1 MILNSSLR
9 SRDRRPSPL
18 SPRPHRRAPDLALA
32 AIAALLL
39 VLPLA
44 ACGGGQKSNANAAT
58 QLSFGVNMA
67 RRGLWQ
73 EALFRFREAERLDP
87 RNPHVENNLGVA
99 YEAAG
104 DFDHALEYYKKAI
117 TLAPESREVKA
128 NYTRFVEFYQGFRA
142 KQGKP
147 GGASPTKITQNTKGR
162 PAVAPPE
169 PPAGSPNEPPA
180 PGPLFPDQP
189 PTRGVGEPTAPG
201 PPPPSP

>member
-1 MILNSSLR
+1 MILHSPPR
-9 SRDRRPSPL
+9 RRD
-18 SPRPHRRAPDLALA
+18 PRPHPPRLSWLPNERTPGL
-32 AIAALLL
+32 AIASLLFL
-39 VLPLA
+39 LLPLA
-44 ACGGGQKSNANAAT
+44 ACGGGQRSDANAAT

-117 TLAPESREVKA
+117 ALAPESREVKA
-128 NYTRFVEFYQGFRA
+128 NYTRFVEFYQGFKS

-147 GGASPTKITQNTKGR
+147 GAASAASLGKNAKGGPTAAET
-162 PAVAPPE
+162 PPHE
-169 PPAGSPNEPPA
+169 PPPLP
-180 PGPLFPDQP
+180 PLFPPERPADP
-189 PTRGVGEPTAPG
+189 RAPEPVAPG
-201 PPPPSP
+201 PPPPAP

>member
-1 MILNSSLR
+1 MILNSPSPRCRDPRRALR
-9 SRDRRPSPL
+9 SHLRPRTGL
-18 SPRPHRRAPDLALA
+18 
-32 AIAALLL
+32 AIASLAILG
-39 VLPLA
+39 LPLV
-44 ACGGGQKSNANAAT
+44 ACGAPSQQRDANAAT

-117 TLAPESREVKA
+117 SLAPESREVKA
-128 NYTRFVEFYQGFRA
+128 NYTRFVEFYQGFKG
-142 KQGKP
+142 KQGKSINATA
-147 GGASPTKITQNTKGR
+147 ASSLGKGKKTA
-162 PAVAPPE
+162 PAAIPP
-169 PPAGSPNEPPA
+169 PPGSPNEPPDM
-180 PGPLFPDQP
+180 PPLFPERPTTIPGPNAPEP
-189 PTRGVGEPTAPG
+189 PTG

>member
-1 MILNSSLR
+1 MILNS
-9 SRDRRPSPL
+9 PSD
-18 SPRPHRRAPDLALA
+18 RRAPSPALSSPPKPRTPGLAILSLLA
-32 AIAALLL
+32 L

-44 ACGGGQKSNANAAT
+44 ACGGGNQRSDANAAT

-87 RNPHVENNLGVA
+87 RNPHVQNNLGVA

-128 NYTRFVEFYQGFRA
+128 NYTRFVEFYQGFKS
-142 KQGKP
+142 KQ
-147 GGASPTKITQNTKGR
+147 
-162 PAVAPPE
+162 
-169 PPAGSPNEPPA
+169 
-180 PGPLFPDQP
+180 
-189 PTRGVGEPTAPG
+189 
-201 PPPPSP
+201 

>member
-1 MILNSSLR
+1 MILNSL
-9 SRDRRPSPL
+9 SRRRD
-18 SPRPHRRAPDLALA
+18 PRPPLLSNLQPRAPGLALVS
-32 AIAALLL
+32 LLAL

-44 ACGGGQKSNANAAT
+44 ACGGGSQRTDANAAT

-117 TLAPESREVKA
+117 ALAPESREVKA
-128 NYTRFVEFYQGFRA
+128 NYTRFVEFYQGFKS
-142 KQGKP
+142 KQGK
-147 GGASPTKITQNTKGR
+147 GTGSAASLGKGEAIA
-162 PAVAPPE
+162 PAAIPP
-169 PPAGSPNEPPA
+169 PPGSPNEPPGA
-180 PGPLFPDQP
+180 PPLFPGQP
-189 PTRGVGEPTAPG
+189 PESGRPGEPRPPEPPG
-201 PPPPSP
+201 PPPPAP

>member
-1 MILNSSLR
+1 MILNSPSRRRDPLPSMVFVVKPRTGFAIASL
-9 SRDRRPSPL
+9 
-18 SPRPHRRAPDLALA
+18 LALG
-32 AIAALLL
+32 
-39 VLPLA
+39 LPLV
-44 ACGGGQKSNANAAT
+44 ACGAPSQQADARATT

-128 NYTRFVEFYQGFRA
+128 NYTRFVEFYQGFKG
-142 KQGKP
+142 KQGKSINATA
-147 GGASPTKITQNTKGR
+147 ASSLGKGKKTA
-162 PAVAPPE
+162 PAAIPP
-169 PPAGSPNEPPA
+169 PPGSPNEPPDM
-180 PGPLFPDQP
+180 PPLFPERP
-189 PTRGVGEPTAPG
+189 PTIPGPNAPEPPTG